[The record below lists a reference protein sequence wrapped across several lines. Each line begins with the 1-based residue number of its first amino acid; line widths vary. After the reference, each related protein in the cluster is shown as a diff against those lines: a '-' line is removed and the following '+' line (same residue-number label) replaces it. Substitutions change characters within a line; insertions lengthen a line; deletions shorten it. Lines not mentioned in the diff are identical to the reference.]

1 MEVKRGLLG
10 ISIVFFSG
18 SFNITLGFNSW
29 ALLPHFRSQSGYDVY
44 THTEKPAHLPHNKHG
59 VTVEEVQHH
68 QAYEDG
74 CCCGCALGSGYA
86 ISSPADKNRLWKP
99 AHALYTCTNKQK
111 QLDTRNKTRSTTL
124 PVEIQNELG
133 PLFWNAGQRAPI
145 TGLAA
150 LFWVAEGR
158 LSARNQCRPC
168 TGLSSAVMW
177 PFLCEKTCCKIQT
190 RGWLWVH
197 KKHNCDCFTVI
208 LH

>member
-10 ISIVFFSG
+10 ISIIFFSG

-29 ALLPHFRSQSGYDVY
+29 ALLPHFRSQSGYAVY
-44 THTEKPAHLPHNKHG
+44 THTEKPAYLPHNKHR
-59 VTVEEVQHH
+59 VRVEEVQHH

-111 QLDTRNKTRSTTL
+111 QLDTLNKTRSTTL

-158 LSARNQCRPC
+158 LSTRNQCRPC

-190 RGWLWVH
+190 HGWLWVH